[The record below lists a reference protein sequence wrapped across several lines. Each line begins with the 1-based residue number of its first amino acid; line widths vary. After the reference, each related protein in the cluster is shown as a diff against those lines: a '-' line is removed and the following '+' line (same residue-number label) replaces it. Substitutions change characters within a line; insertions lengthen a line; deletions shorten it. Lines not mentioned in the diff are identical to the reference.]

1 MGKKSKEHNK
11 KIKNRNERL
20 KADNARQKK
29 LQEHLYQQFM
39 HHIQNEKEAKAREA
53 ETKENVIDVPVEL
66 NISSEVPEN
75 VAQNVT
81 DIKQE

>member
-20 KADNARQKK
+20 KADKARQTR
-29 LQEHLYQQFM
+29 LQEQLYQQFM

-53 ETKENVIDVPVEL
+53 ETKENIIDVPVEM
-66 NISSEVPEN
+66 NFSSVIPEN
-75 VAQNVT
+75 VIQQIT
-81 DIKQE
+81 DKGQE